1 MFKRGDVCYILENNY
16 LVRQVK
22 VISRQGKFYTI
33 QIVGKCGAIRLPE
46 SRLFISMEDA
56 EKSKRGYN
64 EVKIPDVY
72 KRRYNANPHMYD

>member
-33 QIVGKCGAIRLPE
+33 QIVGKCGAICLPE
-46 SRLFISMEDA
+46 SRLFKSQEDA

-72 KRRYNANPHMYD
+72 KRRHNVNPHMYD